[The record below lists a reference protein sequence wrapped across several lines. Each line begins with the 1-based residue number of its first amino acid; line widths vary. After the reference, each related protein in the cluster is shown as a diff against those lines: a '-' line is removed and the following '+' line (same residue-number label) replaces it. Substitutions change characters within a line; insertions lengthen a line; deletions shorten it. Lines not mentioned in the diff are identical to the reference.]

1 MIRDTET
8 ETTSTLVSR
17 SRQYQYYISTIAN
30 IYSSESEVVKI
41 ISLAV
46 SSSASFTSFTTGDSE
61 Q

>member
-30 IYSSESEVVKI
+30 IYSSEVVKM

-46 SSSASFTSFTTGDSE
+46 SSSASFTSFMTGDSDSH
-61 Q
+61 